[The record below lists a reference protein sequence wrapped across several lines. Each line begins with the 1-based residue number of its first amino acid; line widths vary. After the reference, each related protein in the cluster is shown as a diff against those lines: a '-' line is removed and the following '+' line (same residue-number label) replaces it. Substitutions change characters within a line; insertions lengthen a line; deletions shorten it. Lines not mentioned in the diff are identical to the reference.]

1 MIDEYEYVEY
11 INPLFPKR
19 TMYKCV
25 VGNDE
30 FHSDDFGKV
39 VDWVYE
45 AIDNIDTSGEY
56 DRIRD
61 KAVASFFKDSN
72 TSKD

>member
-1 MIDEYEYVEY
+1 MIGSFEIVEY
-11 INPLFPKR
+11 INPYFPDKQ
-19 TMYKCV
+19 MYKCK
-25 VGNDE
+25 VGVHE
-30 FHSDDFGKV
+30 FHTSDYGNL

-45 AIDNIDTSGEY
+45 AINNIDTSGES

-61 KAVASFFKDSN
+61 KAIASFFKDSN